1 MTLFSK
7 VFSGRSVYVVLV
19 LQYLIPETIR
29 LDVYVLHS
37 CIAPAT
43 TWFSVKLLI
52 SVFFV
57 VASYLKSHKCLF
69 EQQARQPIR
78 NQKDMNLS
86 NSISSIAS
94 LTIAFLTMC
103 CSFSVTF
110 KLLTLLTLA
119 FNLNFKFLTMI
130 LIRFKA

>member
-1 MTLFSK
+1 MTLFGK

-37 CIAPAT
+37 CITPAT

-52 SVFFV
+52 SVFFCC
-57 VASYLKSHKCLF
+57 YLKSHKCLF
-69 EQQARQPIR
+69 EQQGRQPIR

-130 LIRFKA
+130 LICFKA